1 MEILSML
8 NTSKARFEQER
19 RLVRR
24 AGIRSTDETYDLF
37 IAIAA
42 LPAALKRTVIALG
55 VTALLMIL
63 SIAALTLVPRHWD
76 SVVKVS
82 NARGYVVMISR
93 KKGME
98 QVPCPESGYACFQVL
113 E

>member
-1 MEILSML
+1 ML
-8 NTSKARFEQER
+8 NTSKARFEHER

-55 VTALLMIL
+55 IIAFVMISSVGAIALIPPA
-63 SIAALTLVPRHWD
+63 SD
-76 SVVKVS
+76 SVIKIS
-82 NARGYVVMISR
+82 NARGYVVMINR
-93 KKGME
+93 KKGVE
-98 QVPCPESGYACFQVL
+98 PVPCPETGYVCFQVVQ
-113 E
+113 

>member
-1 MEILSML
+1 ML
-8 NTSKARFEQER
+8 NTSKARFERER

-55 VTALLMIL
+55 IIGFLMI
-63 SIAALTLVPRHWD
+63 SSVAAIALKPPASNGVMQI
-76 SVVKVS
+76 S
-82 NARGYVVMISR
+82 NARGYVVMINR
-93 KKGME
+93 EKGVE
-98 QVPCPESGYACFQVL
+98 PAPCPDASRVCFQVL
-113 E
+113 Q